1 MVSNPEN
8 SYHRGR
14 SRREKEASAECM
26 ALATCDFLGDS
37 VSLWWILHLT
47 MLNLLSYNR
56 AQMITVSKEDY
67 LKAILEAESEG
78 ETVISATLAH
88 WLSVSPPA
96 VTMALRRLKKDSL
109 VRVQGDGHVGLT
121 PAGRKI
127 ARKLTL
133 RHHLIERMLS
143 EMFGMEWYKV
153 HDEAER
159 LEHAVS
165 RDFEAK
171 LLRKLGRGGACPH
184 GNLSE
189 LESPASRRRRGLLL
203 LAHAEPAKHYVVSG
217 IYERDR
223 QLLEFLEG
231 RGVRPGARLQVSG
244 RNYDQTLSLHTDAGA
259 VSLGRMAAERV
270 WVIAEAGPGKPISSS
285 RRERK
290 VLVHNSPK

>member
-1 MVSNPEN
+1 
-8 SYHRGR
+8 
-14 SRREKEASAECM
+14 
-26 ALATCDFLGDS
+26 
-37 VSLWWILHLT
+37 
-47 MLNLLSYNR
+47 
-56 AQMITVSKEDY
+56 MITVSKEDY

-78 ETVISATLAH
+78 EAVISATLAH

-96 VTMALRRLKKDSL
+96 VTMALRRLKKDGL
-109 VRVQGDGHVGLT
+109 VRVQSDGHVALT

-165 RDFEAK
+165 PDFEAK
-171 LLRKLGRGGACPH
+171 LLSRLGAGGACPH

-203 LAHAEPAKHYVVSG
+203 LAQAEAGQDYLVSG

-231 RGVRPGARLQVSG
+231 RGIRPGARLQVTG
-244 RNYDQTLSLHTDAGA
+244 RNYDQTMTLNTEVGL
-259 VSLGRMAAERV
+259 VSLGAMAAQKV
-270 WVIAEAGPGKPISSS
+270 WVSADNRRARRASASSS
-285 RRERK
+285 
-290 VLVHNSPK
+290 

>member
-1 MVSNPEN
+1 
-8 SYHRGR
+8 
-14 SRREKEASAECM
+14 
-26 ALATCDFLGDS
+26 
-37 VSLWWILHLT
+37 
-47 MLNLLSYNR
+47 
-56 AQMITVSKEDY
+56 MITVSKEDY
-67 LKAILEAESEG
+67 LKAILAAESEG

-96 VTMALRRLKKDSL
+96 VTMALRRLKKDGL

-121 PAGRKI
+121 SAGRKI

-143 EMFGMEWYKV
+143 EIFGMEWYRV

-165 RDFEAK
+165 PDFEAR
-171 LLRKLGRGGACPH
+171 LLAKLGRGGACPH

-203 LAHAEPAKHYVVSG
+203 LAQAEPGENFQVSG

-223 QLLEFLEG
+223 RLLEFLEA
-231 RGVRPGARLQVSG
+231 RGIRPGAKVHVAH
-244 RNYDQTLSLHTDAGA
+244 RNYDQTLTLTTTAGR
-259 VSLGRMAAERV
+259 VSLGVSAAEKV
-270 WVIAEAGPGKPISSS
+270 WVKSADVKGVSKG
-285 RRERK
+285 
-290 VLVHNSPK
+290 

>member
-1 MVSNPEN
+1 
-8 SYHRGR
+8 
-14 SRREKEASAECM
+14 
-26 ALATCDFLGDS
+26 
-37 VSLWWILHLT
+37 
-47 MLNLLSYNR
+47 
-56 AQMITVSKEDY
+56 MITVSKEDY

-78 ETVISATLAH
+78 ETVISATLAP

-96 VTMALRRLKKDSL
+96 VTMALRRLKKDGL
-109 VRVQGDGHVGLT
+109 VRVQRDGHVGLT

-143 EMFGMEWYKV
+143 EMFGMEWFKV

-165 RDFEAK
+165 TDFEAK
-171 LLRKLGRGGACPH
+171 LLKKLGRGGACPH

-203 LAHAEPAKHYVVSG
+203 LAHAEAGKNYQVSG

-223 QLLEFLEG
+223 HLLEFLEH
-231 RGVRPGARLQVSG
+231 RGIRPGARVHVSG
-244 RNYDQTLSLHTDAGA
+244 RNYDQTLTLQTDAGD
-259 VSLGRMAAERV
+259 VSLGVSAADRV
-270 WVIAEAGPGKPISSS
+270 WVKPAKSTPSAS
-285 RRERK
+285 
-290 VLVHNSPK
+290 L